1 MFMLNL
7 NTNIIIKNIKAL
19 KVANK
24 NKNIDFIKDIYSAT
38 YI

>member
-7 NTNIIIKNIKAL
+7 NTNIIFKNIKSL
-19 KVANK
+19 KVT
-24 NKNIDFIKDIYSAT
+24 NKNIDFIKDIYSAA

>member
-1 MFMLNL
+1 MFTPNL
-7 NTNIIIKNIKAL
+7 NANMIFKNIKSL
-19 KVANK
+19 KVT

>member
-7 NTNIIIKNIKAL
+7 NTNIIMKIIKSL
-19 KVANK
+19 KVTNK